1 MDDLESRVTDLE
13 IEVSYLTK
21 MLEELNSAIIFQQK
35 ALQKIEKINKSLF
48 QKLQT
53 SFENNNDLFSLNLEQ
68 KPPQY

>member
-21 MLEELNSAIIFQQK
+21 MLDELNSTIIFQQK
-35 ALQKIEKINKSLF
+35 SVQKIEKINKSIF

-53 SFENNNDLFSLNLEQ
+53 SFENRNDLFSLSLEQ
-68 KPPQY
+68 KPPQ